1 VPAQNLFDWNNMTRS
16 PSQGGSATLPQA
28 APPKVQDQGQ
38 YQGQQQYQTAQPPG
52 QYQGQQQYQ
61 TAQPPVQGQY
71 QGQPAN
77 VNNYAVPNNSAPAV
91 PLNNGD
97 TGAKP

>member
-1 VPAQNLFDWNNMTRS
+1 MPAQNLFDWNNMTRS

-28 APPKVQDQGQ
+28 PPPKVQDQ
-38 YQGQQQYQTAQPPG
+38 G